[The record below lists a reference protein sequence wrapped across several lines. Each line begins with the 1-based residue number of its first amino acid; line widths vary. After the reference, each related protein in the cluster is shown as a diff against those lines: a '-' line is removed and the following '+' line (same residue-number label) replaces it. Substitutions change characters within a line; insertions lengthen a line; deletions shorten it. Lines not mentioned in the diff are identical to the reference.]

1 MDAIVKEVD
10 DMSKASVDEFV
21 KGGAKRRPAE
31 GENIVFNCGHS
42 KKELDDITKCI
53 EADKI
58 VATAFLSR
66 THQAPFETQ
75 GEMALI
81 GDNVSVTKV
90 RFSDPKMS
98 KEERK
103 AASKQLVTMKML
115 RKDVH
120 EKHDKSHRCSENC
133 ALKGKSL
140 AVTMEPHG
148 DNVQLL
154 LLKGM
159 PSSEACAGQRVM
171 AFLRKRWPLKAL
183 FLLLLC

>member
-1 MDAIVKEVD
+1 MDAIVKEID
-10 DMSKASVDEFV
+10 DMSKASVDEFI

-31 GENIVFNCGHS
+31 GENIIFNCSHS

-66 THQAPFETQ
+66 THQAPFETR

-81 GDNVSVTKV
+81 GDNISVTKV
-90 RFSDPKMS
+90 HFSDPKMS

-103 AASKQLVTMKML
+103 AASKQFITMKML

-120 EKHDKSHRCSENC
+120 KKHDKSHRYSENC
-133 ALKGKSL
+133 ILKGKSL
-140 AVTMEPHG
+140 AVTMEPYG

-154 LLKGM
+154 LLKGIL
-159 PSSEACAGQRVM
+159 SSEARAGQRVM
-171 AFLRKRWPLKAL
+171 AFLRKCWSL
-183 FLLLLC
+183 